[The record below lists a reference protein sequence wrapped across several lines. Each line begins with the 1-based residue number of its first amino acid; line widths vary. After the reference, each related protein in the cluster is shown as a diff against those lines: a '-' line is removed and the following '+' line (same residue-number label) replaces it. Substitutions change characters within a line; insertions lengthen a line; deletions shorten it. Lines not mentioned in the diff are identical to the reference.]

1 MCVGGSGASSCACFD
16 ASRADATVPR
26 ISSSRWKSSML
37 GSRDASLFM
46 SRASGLIAE
55 PALSFS
61 GSSARR
67 PRCPLSAPLRTIVS
81 RMWCASSAKSSSPPS
96 CSPRSTFAGATLRWV
111 VASREQHGED
121 AEDVVVFSKSSS
133 LRPLAGARSAAAV
146 GMPPSG
152 VDPRRA
158 ASSRVRASRA
168 VAIAIL
174 LPSRCQCSRGE
185 CPSNALRV

>member
-46 SRASGLIAE
+46 SRALGLIAE
-55 PALSFS
+55 PALSSS
-61 GSSARR
+61 GSSAARR
-67 PRCPLSAPLRTIVS
+67 PRWPLPAPFRAVMS
-81 RMWCASSAKSSSPPS
+81 GMWCASSAKSSSPPS
-96 CSPRSTFAGATLRWV
+96 CSPPSTFAGATLRWV

-174 LPSRCQCSRGE
+174 LPW
-185 CPSNALRV
+185 